1 MCQKKKKNTPDEH
14 GKEKKIHLKL
24 DTDLRAVHKSL
35 NRNGLNGRVDVKKP
49 LLTIGRETG
58 RKSYGT
64 LNYSRTGLRIS
75 DNWFFGVKATL
86 AAPLHDLA
94 KLQAGCPS

>member
-1 MCQKKKKNTPDEH
+1 MNMEKK
-14 GKEKKIHLKL
+14 KKIHLKL

-49 LLTIGRETG
+49 LLTTGRETG

-64 LNYSRTGLRIS
+64 NLLK
-75 DNWFFGVKATL
+75 NWAEN
-86 AAPLHDLA
+86 
-94 KLQAGCPS
+94 Q